1 MIVDRV
7 RVDPTNPLFPGG
19 LVALNQK
26 GKIQAYFQTE
36 GKPLCNLVDV
46 NFSSNIEPVPKT
58 LSVSLFFKWDS
69 TMPTLVDFS
78 FGKGDD
84 AETQLKV
91 TLSIQDTVF

>member
-19 LVALNQK
+19 LVALNQR

-36 GKPLCNLVDV
+36 GKPLCNLVDL
-46 NFSSNIEPVPKT
+46 NFSSHIEPVPKT
-58 LSVSLFFKWDS
+58 LSVSLFFRWDS
-69 TMPTLVDFS
+69 TMPTLVDATFAR
-78 FGKGDD
+78 GDD
-84 AETQLKV
+84 AETQIKV